1 MAAPHLNS
9 SSLSAHNLTE
19 LAHRLANASADA
31 ERHLH
36 LRHGTQAPVPWVYAV
51 WMCMLLLAVCA
62 SLRFMIEDII
72 RSSKAAAREQEAA
85 REARAAQQAD
95 AAERGA
101 SGFNDHVQLEKREFF
116 AVDEETRAVEVV
128 VHWTTLP
135 PRASVPTRRSRSS
148 GSGSPVTPV

>member
-9 SSLSAHNLTE
+9 SSLSPQNLTE
-19 LAHRLANASADA
+19 LAHRLAGASADA

-36 LRHGTQAPVPWVYAV
+36 LRHGTQAPVPWVYAA

-72 RSSKAAAREQEAA
+72 RSSKAAAREQEA
-85 REARAAQQAD
+85 REVRAAQQAD

-101 SGFNDHVQLEKREFF
+101 SGGKEPLQLEKREFF

-135 PRASVPTRRSRSS
+135 PRSSVPTRRSRSS